1 MSLLPIIEYNEAIC
15 ILAKI
20 ALSREL
26 VPFFGAG
33 FTMGCPTKS
42 SRMVPGSSGALDSM
56 KKILLSI
63 DSPFDE
69 DTLSEMGFF
78 EVSDLFFE
86 YVPVTVRAEYFEEYY
101 TGVSLFP
108 VQIYFLKKI
117 NWPYAYTI
125 NIDDGIENNSD
136 FKPIL
141 PYHKLRRP
149 KTSQKLLYKLHG
161 DAVFESS
168 YVDDKQQNIIF
179 SSSQYMQAI
188 TEEANAD
195 IYSALLSDYS
205 QKNILFV
212 GCSLQ
217 NESDLIFI
225 NDKSIHFKK
234 DTYRIAVRS
243 SEPSLFEQQR
253 LKKHGINHLVIVK
266 DYTSFYRDLIQEY
279 EKQSTEARSAI
290 YEHINPHI
298 SSITEK
304 DVSLELLSGKDIFD
318 PDKNEFIHGA
328 FHIARTAVHE
338 IIQELFNHSYVLL
351 KGRRFS
357 GKTYVLCSVAEHY
370 RTKDIFYF
378 PSTSF
383 IDEDVLQTIFDS
395 QSDSLFLFDSN
406 SISPDEYALLLKYA
420 PELKKRNNLMVIAAN
435 TSDNHLISLLECNAV
450 ELFNNW
456 DDNEISLSSKA
467 FDSFGLIRRKKHQTN
482 IDYLYSLT
490 ENQNVQIPFI
500 RDPNL
505 QFTANDLTVLIAL
518 AALDKLYFSDI
529 VALGVS
535 RVEIDNLCKKIAP
548 VIELIPTSHDEVTRH
563 STSKLVHNSK
573 IALIDLITHFRS
585 KDITTSI
592 VTIVK
597 HYRPDYTRRRLYIE
611 VILFDTINQL
621 FSRHVD
627 SKSLVPSI
635 YSALRPYLQDDMHYW
650 LQRAK
655 SIYRTKNSPESL
667 ETAYQYAKKAY
678 LDGNNSLAIKAAL
691 TVSLISCAL
700 SEKYTSDEKLKYCE
714 EAVYL
719 ANEAVFSEHFR
730 IHPAYLETELP
741 IGQNTHSERRIVD
754 ACNTVIRFSSNEN
767 AIEKAK
773 EILERFEELRRI
785 FKAKKTKLGNARI

>member
-243 SEPSLFEQQR
+243 SEPSLFEQ
-253 LKKHGINHLVIVK
+253 
-266 DYTSFYRDLIQEY
+266 
-279 EKQSTEARSAI
+279 
-290 YEHINPHI
+290 
-298 SSITEK
+298 
-304 DVSLELLSGKDIFD
+304 
-318 PDKNEFIHGA
+318 
-328 FHIARTAVHE
+328 
-338 IIQELFNHSYVLL
+338 
-351 KGRRFS
+351 
-357 GKTYVLCSVAEHY
+357 
-370 RTKDIFYF
+370 
-378 PSTSF
+378 
-383 IDEDVLQTIFDS
+383 
-395 QSDSLFLFDSN
+395 
-406 SISPDEYALLLKYA
+406 
-420 PELKKRNNLMVIAAN
+420 
-435 TSDNHLISLLECNAV
+435 
-450 ELFNNW
+450 
-456 DDNEISLSSKA
+456 
-467 FDSFGLIRRKKHQTN
+467 
-482 IDYLYSLT
+482 
-490 ENQNVQIPFI
+490 
-500 RDPNL
+500 
-505 QFTANDLTVLIAL
+505 
-518 AALDKLYFSDI
+518 
-529 VALGVS
+529 
-535 RVEIDNLCKKIAP
+535 
-548 VIELIPTSHDEVTRH
+548 
-563 STSKLVHNSK
+563 
-573 IALIDLITHFRS
+573 
-585 KDITTSI
+585 
-592 VTIVK
+592 
-597 HYRPDYTRRRLYIE
+597 
-611 VILFDTINQL
+611 
-621 FSRHVD
+621 
-627 SKSLVPSI
+627 
-635 YSALRPYLQDDMHYW
+635 
-650 LQRAK
+650 
-655 SIYRTKNSPESL
+655 
-667 ETAYQYAKKAY
+667 
-678 LDGNNSLAIKAAL
+678 
-691 TVSLISCAL
+691 
-700 SEKYTSDEKLKYCE
+700 
-714 EAVYL
+714 
-719 ANEAVFSEHFR
+719 
-730 IHPAYLETELP
+730 
-741 IGQNTHSERRIVD
+741 
-754 ACNTVIRFSSNEN
+754 
-767 AIEKAK
+767 
-773 EILERFEELRRI
+773 
-785 FKAKKTKLGNARI
+785 